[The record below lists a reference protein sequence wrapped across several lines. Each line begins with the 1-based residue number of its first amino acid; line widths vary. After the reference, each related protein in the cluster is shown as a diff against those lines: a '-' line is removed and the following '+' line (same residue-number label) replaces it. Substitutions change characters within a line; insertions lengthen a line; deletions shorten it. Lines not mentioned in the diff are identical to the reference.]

1 MFDKLDIDLV
11 SSTISEPVYNQTFAQ
26 THHYP
31 QQPLTAASNR
41 WQVSETAV
49 DLFPTLNN
57 EVADL
62 QFQQS
67 IRNLLSVCFF

>member
-1 MFDKLDIDLV
+1 MFDKLDIDVV
-11 SSTISEPVYNQTFAQ
+11 SSTISEPVYTHTFAQ
-26 THHYP
+26 THNYP
-31 QQPLTAASNR
+31 QQPPTTSVHS

-49 DLFPTLNN
+49 DLFPPLNN

-67 IRNLLSVCFF
+67 IQNLLSVCFF